1 MGVNKL
7 WLRAENTTLTATTTA
22 VAAAAAAEVDKIT
35 F

>member
-1 MGVNKL
+1 MGVNKI
-7 WLRAENTTLTATTTA
+7 WLRAENTTLAATTTA